1 MRKINL
7 IICSDVTNLKRNE
20 KLRKYFEGKFMKEDL
35 KIKRPQSIIF
45 EYIKKKNKIVGLLMG
60 WRVGNKVGLGYSLCN
75 RLDEFSWEKAV
86 YICYSRMFAKS
97 EYYDNMP
104 HSIKKLESKFMER
117 CEKYFKCACCV
128 FSKNSMADTI
138 KFRHDLPKDLKNKIN
153 KEVEK
158 RKIKE
163 RKDKWIEEKR
173 KSVSGNK
180 CLPDG
185 FKSAFFTGIQ
195 ISSCGKTLILHN
207 RKDRK
212 VEGGCIEVFYK
223 IHES

>member
-104 HSIKKLESKFMER
+104 HSIKRQENKFMER

-128 FSKNSMADTI
+128 FPKNWMADTI

-158 RKIKE
+158 RIRKAKKDEWVEE
-163 RKDKWIEEKR
+163 RRKREKNSGVLYFTELEYRHDGEITFRRRLDKKPEKAE
-173 KSVSGNK
+173 
-180 CLPDG
+180 P
-185 FKSAFFTGIQ
+185 F
-195 ISSCGKTLILHN
+195 
-207 RKDRK
+207 
-212 VEGGCIEVFYK
+212 IEVRWEAHNYR
-223 IHES
+223 